1 MLGLALGIRIEH
13 QQSAIGQNEYRLV
26 DQLRP
31 NSHKVLFP
39 ELQLNAFGDLEHL
52 LSVFQSLLQGRL
64 DLFNQFGLLF
74 YLPFVAHP
82 FDLGK
87 NRRQIPVDVLIQRQ
101 SQFGESRLG
110 GGFVGVVWVV
120 GHRIFLD
127 LFV

>member
-1 MLGLALGIRIEH
+1 MLGFAFGVRIEH

-87 NRRQIPVDVLIQRQ
+87 NRRQIPVDVLYPETIPVRRV
-101 SQFGESRLG
+101 SIGRWVRWGRLG
-110 GGFVGVVWVV
+110 CWP
-120 GHRIFLD
+120 
-127 LFV
+127 